1 MRLASTFL
9 ILCLVILFIPVSA
22 QEEKEQVVVP
32 NMTVE
37 RLQELIAR
45 IDSNFEVNEAGTAWQ
60 MTVEKRTVVIIT
72 DGNADRMRIMTPI
85 LPADAATDVVMKR
98 MLQANFDSA
107 LDARYAIAR
116 DLIWGVFIHSL
127 SELTDREF
135 LSGLGQTV
143 NVAKT
148 FGGAF
153 TSGALVYGGGDSDGI
168 NRALIDELLNKGKDP
183 V

>member
-1 MRLASTFL
+1 MRTLL
-9 ILCLVILFIPVSA
+9 ILLISCLTVLFNAAHAQDEVEEAVVSH
-22 QEEKEQVVVP
+22 
-32 NMTVE
+32 MTVE

-45 IDSNFEVNEAGTAWQ
+45 IDPDVEANEAGTAWQ
-60 MTVEKRTVVIIT
+60 MTVEDRTVVIIT

-85 LPADAATDVVMKR
+85 LPVDAATEPLMKR

-116 DLIWGVFIHSL
+116 DLVWGVFIHSL

-153 TSGALVYGGGDSDGI
+153 TSGAIVYGGGDSDGI